1 MAHRYYHLFRANIG
15 RIAYIRTRDG
25 RRITGRVVRVTPT
38 HVYITPFGHGVSL
51 EQKVEEGTP
60 DAKHAITTTSKE
72 KGEEVWCFFFAVAI
86 ALAAIAAIAFAAAF
100 FPFAFVGFRRPFFRR
115 PFFPRRPF
123 VRRGFF

>member
-1 MAHRYYHLFRANIG
+1 MTHRYYHLCRANIG

-25 RRITGRVVRVTPT
+25 RRITGRVDRVTPT

-72 KGEEVWCFFFAVAI
+72 KGEEVLFFFFPVAI
-86 ALAAIAAIAFAAAF
+86 AFAAIAAIAFAAAF
-100 FPFAFVGFRRPFFRR
+100 SPFVGFRRPFFRR

-123 VRRGFF
+123 VRRDFF